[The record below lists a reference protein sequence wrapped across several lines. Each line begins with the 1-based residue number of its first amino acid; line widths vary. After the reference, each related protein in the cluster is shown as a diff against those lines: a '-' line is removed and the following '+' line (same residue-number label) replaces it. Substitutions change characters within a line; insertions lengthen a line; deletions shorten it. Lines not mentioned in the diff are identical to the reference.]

1 MNELI
6 KVSRDGSGKET
17 VNARELHEFLIS
29 KQEFSAW
36 IKNRIESYGF
46 VENQDFVTN
55 DKVIIC
61 SKKPIKEYHIS
72 LDMAKELSM
81 VERNQKGK
89 EARQYFIA
97 CEKIAR
103 NLETVKVFEI
113 PTTLSSALLLASKQA
128 EQIEAQTILLESQRP
143 AVDFCTKMANTAGSI
158 KIGEFAKIFSDE
170 NFVIGQNKLFQFLRD
185 NNILMIKNVP
195 YQKYIDNGWFEV
207 IQGIVLNSSSG
218 RTWSTTRITGKGQV
232 NVARL
237 LINGLGL
244 GGRVAKP

>member
-6 KVSRDGSGKET
+6 KVSKDDNGKET
-17 VNARELHEFLIS
+17 VSARELHEFLES
-29 KQEFSAW
+29 KQDFSTW
-36 IKNRIESYGF
+36 IKSRIEQYQF
-46 VENQDFVTN
+46 IENQDFVTLHN
-55 DKVIIC
+55 IVVRAKM
-61 SKKPIKEYHIS
+61 KEYHIS

-81 VERNQKGK
+81 VERSQKGK

-97 CEKIAR
+97 CEKIAK
-103 NLETVKVFEI
+103 ETVKVFEI

-143 AVDFCTKMANTAGSI
+143 AVAFCTKMSNTAGSI

-237 LINGLGL
+237 LINGLG
-244 GGRVAKP
+244 VK